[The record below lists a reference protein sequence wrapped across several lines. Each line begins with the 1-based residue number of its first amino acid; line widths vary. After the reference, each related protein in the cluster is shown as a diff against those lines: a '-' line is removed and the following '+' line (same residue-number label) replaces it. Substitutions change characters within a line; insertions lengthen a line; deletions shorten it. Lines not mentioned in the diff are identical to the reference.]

1 MTTRSSKFSN
11 GGTLVEEPIFDQ
23 PAPEAQPET
32 TPSAERRASGRAS
45 AKQPETRQSDAILS
59 GGEAL
64 AADMPPV
71 KEVIQADEETD
82 EDRSEGGRASTTQQG
97 TQQYVTFIAGDEVF
111 AADMSPVKEIIRVPN
126 VVRVPLGPPA
136 LEGLANL
143 RGKVLPIISLRRLF
157 GFPELA
163 HDDATRALVIDVG
176 QPLGFVVD
184 RVASVV
190 GVDASHIED
199 VGKLRG
205 TMNTELLSGL
215 IKDVGGY
222 AMIMVLDFAKLIERE
237 FTQIA
242 AITKNTSVASAAEA
256 SVQSEEEDSSDEL
269 QLVSF
274 NVEGQEY
281 AIAIEDVQEIVQV
294 PEAVI
299 HVPRSDSHV
308 LGVMTLRNR
317 LLPLVRLR
325 RIFGL
330 ADSDL
335 DEKSRIVVLTLNGVS
350 VGVVVDAVSEV
361 LRVSKS
367 GVDPLPAMLAREG
380 NLAEITAICRLDNGK
395 RMVSI
400 MTARNLFDQ
409 SAIKEA
415 LSTVSESEQETG
427 REAKEVDEGLDDD
440 EQVVIFRLDKE
451 EFGAPIASVQEIVRV
466 PEQLI
471 RVPQAPSFVEG
482 VINLRGSVLPVI
494 DLRSRLGLQQVERTD
509 RQRIMVFLISDVRT
523 GFIVDQ
529 VAEVLK
535 IPKAAIEPSPQLS
548 KEQGKLLSRMANL
561 EKQKRMVQLL
571 DPPYLMEEK
580 DMAALA
586 AMAA

>member
-1 MTTRSSKFSN
+1 MTKRTSKQDA
-11 GGTLVEEPIFDQ
+11 GAALIEEPVLDERTPDQ
-23 PAPEAQPET
+23 QPDEAPHP
-32 TPSAERRASGRAS
+32 
-45 AKQPETRQSDAILS
+45 
-59 GGEAL
+59 
-64 AADMPPV
+64 
-71 KEVIQADEETD
+71 
-82 EDRSEGGRASTTQQG
+82 DRSESGRASTTQQG
-97 TQQYVTFIAGDEVF
+97 TQQFVTFLSGDEVF
-111 AADMSPVKEIIRVPN
+111 AADMSPVKEIIRVPQ
-126 VVRVPLGPPA
+126 VVRVPLAPVA

-157 GFPELA
+157 GFPDLE
-163 HDDATRALVIDVG
+163 HDDSTRALVIDVG

-184 RVASVV
+184 RVSSVM
-190 GVDASHIED
+190 GVDTGHIED
-199 VGKLRG
+199 VGSIS
-205 TMNTELLSGL
+205 TTVNTEVLSGL
-215 IKDVGGY
+215 IKDAGGH

-237 FTQIA
+237 FSQIA
-242 AITKNTSVASAAEA
+242 AITKNSSVASAAQA
-256 SVQSEEEDSSDEL
+256 QVQSEEEDSSDEL

-299 HVPRSDSHV
+299 HVPHSESHV

-330 ADSDL
+330 PDSDL

-367 GVDPLPAMLAREG
+367 GVDALPDLLAREG
-380 NLAEITAICRLDNGK
+380 NLAEVTAICRLDNGK
-395 RMVSI
+395 RLVSI
-400 MTARNLFDQ
+400 MTARNLFDH
-409 SAIKEA
+409 SAVKEA
-415 LSTVSESEQETG
+415 LNTVNESELESSI
-427 REAKEVDEGLDDD
+427 EAKEMDDNLDDD
-440 EQVVIFRLDKE
+440 EQVVVFRLDKE
-451 EFGAPIASVQEIVRV
+451 EFGVPIASVQEIVRV
-466 PEQLI
+466 PEELV

-482 VINLRGSVLPVI
+482 VINLRGTVLPVI
-494 DLRSRLGLQQVERTD
+494 DLRLRLGLKQVERTD

-535 IPKAAIEPSPQLS
+535 IPKSAIEPAPQLS
-548 KEQGKLLSRMANL
+548 NEQSLLLSRMANL

-571 DPPYLMEEK
+571 DPPHLMGKQELV
-580 DMAALA
+580 ALA
-586 AMAA
+586 AVAG

>member
-1 MTTRSSKFSN
+1 MTKRTSKQNAGVALLDESV
-11 GGTLVEEPIFDQ
+11 LDERAPDQ
-23 PAPEAQPET
+23 QLDEA
-32 TPSAERRASGRAS
+32 TPSDRGESGRAAS
-45 AKQPETRQSDAILS
+45 
-59 GGEAL
+59 
-64 AADMPPV
+64 
-71 KEVIQADEETD
+71 IQQ
-82 EDRSEGGRASTTQQG
+82 GTQQG
-97 TQQYVTFIAGDEVF
+97 TQQFVTFLSGDEVF
-111 AADMSPVKEIIRVPN
+111 AADMSPVKEIIRVPQ
-126 VVRVPLGPPA
+126 VVRVPLAPAA

-157 GFPELA
+157 GFPELE
-163 HDDATRALVIDVG
+163 HDDSTRALVIDVG

-184 RVASVV
+184 RVSSVM
-190 GVDASHIED
+190 GVDAGHIED
-199 VGKLRG
+199 VGSIS
-205 TMNTELLSGL
+205 TTVNTEVLSGL
-215 IKDVGGY
+215 IKDAGGH
-222 AMIMVLDFAKLIERE
+222 AMIMVLDFAKLIHRE
-237 FTQIA
+237 FSQIA
-242 AITKNTSVASAAEA
+242 AITKNTSVASAAQA
-256 SVQSEEEDSSDEL
+256 QVQSEEEDSSDEL

-299 HVPRSDSHV
+299 HVPHSESHV

-330 ADSDL
+330 PDSDL

-367 GVDPLPAMLAREG
+367 GVDPLPALLAREG
-380 NLAEITAICRLDNGK
+380 NLAEVTAICRLNNGK
-395 RMVSI
+395 RLVSI
-400 MTARNLFDQ
+400 MTARNLFDH

-415 LSTVSESEQETG
+415 LNTVNDSEVESSTKA
-427 REAKEVDEGLDDD
+427 READDNLDDD
-440 EQVVIFRLDKE
+440 EQVVVFRLDKE

-466 PEQLI
+466 PDELV

-482 VINLRGSVLPVI
+482 VINLRGTVLPVI
-494 DLRSRLGLQQVERTD
+494 DLRLRLGLAVAQCTQAHGAKQVERTD

-535 IPKAAIEPSPQLS
+535 IPKSAIEPAPQLS
-548 KEQGKLLSRMANL
+548 SEQSLLLSRMANL

-571 DPPYLMEEK
+571 DPPHLMGKKELW
-580 DMAALA
+580 ALA
-586 AMAA
+586 AVAG

>member
-1 MTTRSSKFSN
+1 
-11 GGTLVEEPIFDQ
+11 VAAPEEPNLDKRATDDQ
-23 PAPEAQPET
+23 PDEAAR
-32 TPSAERRASGRAS
+32 AES
-45 AKQPETRQSDAILS
+45 
-59 GGEAL
+59 
-64 AADMPPV
+64 
-71 KEVIQADEETD
+71 
-82 EDRSEGGRASTTQQG
+82 SEGGRAASAQQG
-97 TQQYVTFIAGDEVF
+97 TQQFVTFLSGDEVF
-111 AADMSPVKEIIRVPN
+111 AADMSPVKEIIRVPQ
-126 VVRVPLGPPA
+126 VVRVPLAPAA

-157 GFPELA
+157 GFPELE

-184 RVASVV
+184 RVSSVM
-190 GVDASHIED
+190 GVDAGHIED
-199 VGKLRG
+199 VG
-205 TMNTELLSGL
+205 TISTTVNTEVLSGL
-215 IKDVGGY
+215 IKDAGGH

-237 FTQIA
+237 FSHIA
-242 AITKNTSVASAAEA
+242 AITKNASVASAAQA
-256 SVQSEEEDSSDEL
+256 QVQSEEEDSSDEL

-299 HVPRSDSHV
+299 HVPHSESHV
-308 LGVMTLRNR
+308 QGVMTLRNR

-367 GVDPLPAMLAREG
+367 GVDALPAMLAREG
-380 NLAEITAICRLDNGK
+380 NLAEVTAICRLDNGK
-395 RMVSI
+395 RLVSI
-400 MTARNLFDQ
+400 MTARNLFDH
-409 SAIKEA
+409 SAIKSAISEA
-415 LSTVSESEQETG
+415 LNTVNESEVESSTK
-427 REAKEVDEGLDDD
+427 AKEADEGLDDD
-440 EQVVIFRLDKE
+440 EQVVVFRLDKE

-466 PEQLI
+466 PEELV

-482 VINLRGSVLPVI
+482 VINLRGTVLPVI
-494 DLRSRLGLQQVERTD
+494 DLRLRLGLKQVERTD

-535 IPKAAIEPSPQLS
+535 IPKSAIEPAPQLS
-548 KEQGKLLSRMANL
+548 TEQSLLLSRMANL
-561 EKQKRMVQLL
+561 QKQKRMVQLI
-571 DPPYLMEEK
+571 DPPYLMGKQELK
-580 DMAALA
+580 ALA
-586 AMAA
+586 AVAG